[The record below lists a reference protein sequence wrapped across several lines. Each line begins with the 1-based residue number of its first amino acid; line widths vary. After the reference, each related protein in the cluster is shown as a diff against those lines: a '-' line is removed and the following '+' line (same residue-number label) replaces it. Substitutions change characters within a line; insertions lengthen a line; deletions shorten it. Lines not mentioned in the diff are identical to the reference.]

1 MNKRKM
7 FTVVAAATAL
17 CAAAQINSPEPK
29 GYLLRGKAM
38 YNDNNYVGTIHQLR
52 QAAASRDLT
61 AFEREELEYCEAM
74 SAFNLGSENAEVL
87 LRSWL
92 EKWPASPRRTDVL
105 MSVGDCVFE
114 RNYAEALQIYNSVDP
129 EALFTQERKDDLAY
143 RTGYCYM
150 KLADYDRAL
159 VEFNKLSGSKTY
171 SNAAQFYK
179 GYIAYAKGD
188 YRKAKQIFSSV
199 NTATQPG
206 CMADYYLSQIYYI
219 DGEYDRALSTARSV
233 LNRTDVEPE
242 FTAEANRIAGESLY
256 QTGRST
262 DAIPYLRKYVSM
274 TDTPM
279 LSSLYILGLSEYA
292 NGDYRDAVNS
302 LRPVTNDDSSMGQNA
317 YLYVGQALMKLGD
330 TDGAIMSF
338 DRALKM
344 NYDDSARETAFYNYA
359 VAKYAGGNVP
369 FGSSVNTF
377 EEFVQR
383 YPNSQYADDVR
394 QYIIAGYL
402 TDNNYEAALASIN
415 RTKNPSSKIL
425 AAKQQVLYTLGS
437 RNLASGNAEQ
447 AVTQLKEAKKLSNY
461 NSDVARETRLSLG
474 EALYRIGDYSNAATE
489 LSSYVSASG
498 ASTANRAVAQYDLGY
513 TNMALKKW
521 SSAAENFKGVINA
534 PGDLGKD
541 VQADAWTRLGDCY
554 YYQKDW
560 SQAANAYDK
569 SYALQPSSGDY
580 ALFQKAMMQGYA
592 GNFSGKLS
600 GLETLE
606 KQFPT
611 SSLLPDALLEMTE
624 AQLRT
629 GNTNGAIT
637 TYKRLISNYPNTTQ
651 GRQAYLQLA
660 LTYADAGNR
669 SEAIS
674 TYRTIIKNY
683 PTSEE
688 AAQAAET
695 LKRMAAADG
704 TLDEHIAF
712 INKIDNAPKIDA
724 NEAEKL
730 AYNAGEQA
738 YLDNG
743 ATKRLE
749 EYVNKYPNGKY
760 AVQAYAYLME
770 AADTADDSTKAYAY
784 ANRIVDNWPDNSAA
798 VDAYAI
804 KAEVEYS
811 KGQGE
816 EALKSWKELERRAS
830 TPADVNEARM
840 GIMRVARDLGRAD
853 DLLSAADAV
862 LASSTLGSEDKT
874 EASFSRGVAQQ
885 LKGDVSGAITT
896 WTPLASLTD
905 DEYGA
910 KSAVYLAQAL
920 LDKGKT
926 SESVKVSEKF
936 INSGTPHTYW
946 LGRGFIVLSDAYRKQ
961 GKTYE
966 ANQYLKALKENYPG
980 TEADIFTMID
990 ERLNK

>member
-1 MNKRKM
+1 M

-29 GYLLRGKAM
+29 GFIARGKTM
-38 YNDNNYVGTIHQLR
+38 YNDKNFVGTIHQLR
-52 QAAASRDLT
+52 HAAESRDLT
-61 AFEREELEYCEAM
+61 DAEREELEYCLAM
-74 SAFNLGSENAEVL
+74 SAFNQGDENAEFQL
-87 LRSWL
+87 QAWL
-92 EKWPASPRRTDVL
+92 DKWPESVRRTDVL
-105 MSVGDCVFE
+105 MSIGDCKFE
-114 RNYAEALQIYNSVDP
+114 ENYAEALQIYRQVDDV
-129 EALFTQERKDDLAY
+129 ALPTQERRYDLYY
-143 RTGYCYM
+143 RTGYCFM
-150 KLADYDRAL
+150 KLADYNSAL
-159 VEFNKLSGSKTY
+159 AEFDKLSGSKTY
-171 SNAAQFYK
+171 ANAAQFYK
-179 GYIAYAKGD
+179 GYIAYARGD
-188 YRKAKQIFSSV
+188 YRQAKSIFSNVDTS
-199 NTATQPG
+199 TQPG

-219 DGEYDRALSTARSV
+219 EGDYDRALSTARKV
-233 LNRTDVEPE
+233 LKRSDVDPE
-242 FTAEANRIAGESLY
+242 FTAEANRVAGESLY
-256 QTGRST
+256 QTGRTSE
-262 DAIPYLRKYVSM
+262 AIPYLRKYVSA

-302 LRPVTNDDSSMGQNA
+302 LRPVTNDDSAMGQNA
-317 YLYVGQALMKLGD
+317 YVYVGQALMKLGD
-330 TDGAIMSF
+330 TDAAIMSF

-344 NYDDSARETAFYNYA
+344 DYDDSARETAFYNYA

-383 YPNSQYADDVR
+383 YPNSKYADDVR
-394 QYIIAGYL
+394 QYIISGYL

-415 RTKNPSSKIL
+415 RTKNPSSAIL
-425 AAKQQVLYTLGS
+425 SAKQQVLYTLGS

-447 AVTQLKEAKKLSNY
+447 AVTQLQEAKKLSGY
-461 NSDVARETRLSLG
+461 NASVARETRLSLG
-474 EALYRIGDYSNAATE
+474 EALYRTGDYSNAATE
-489 LSSYVSASG
+489 LSAYLS
-498 ASTANRAVAQYDLGY
+498 STGGDANNRAVANYDLGY

-521 SSAAENFKGVINA
+521 SSAADNFKSVINA
-534 PGDLGKD
+534 PGNLGKD
-541 VQADAWTRLGDCY
+541 TQADAYTRLGDCY

-560 SQAANAYDK
+560 SQATTAYDK
-569 SYALQPSSGDY
+569 AYALQPSSGDY

-606 KQFPT
+606 KEFPT
-611 SSLLPDALLEMTE
+611 SSLLPDAMLEMTE

-629 GNTNGAIT
+629 GNTNAAIT
-637 TYKRLISNYPNTTQ
+637 TYKRLIKSYPNTTQ

-660 LTYADAGNR
+660 LTYEDAGRR
-669 SEAIS
+669 SDAIS
-674 TYRTIIKNY
+674 AYREVISNY
-683 PTSEE
+683 PTSDE

-730 AYNAGEQA
+730 AFNAGEQA
-738 YLDNG
+738 YLDNN

-749 EYVNKYPNGKY
+749 EYVKKYPNGKY
-760 AVQAYAYLME
+760 AVQAYAYLLE
-770 AADTADDSTKAYAY
+770 AADNADDTTKSYNYAC
-784 ANRIVDNWPDNSAA
+784 RIVENWPDNAAA

-811 KGQGE
+811 KGMGE

-840 GIMRVARDLGRAD
+840 GIMRVARDLGKAD
-853 DLLSAADAV
+853 DLLAAADAV

-874 EASFSRGVAQQ
+874 EAQFSRGIAQQ
-885 LKGDVSGAITT
+885 LKGNTSAAITT
-896 WTPLASLTD
+896 WTPLATLTD
-905 DEYGA
+905 DLYGA
-910 KSAVYLAQAL
+910 KSAVYLSQAL
-920 LDKGKT
+920 LDKGNT
-926 SESVKVSEKF
+926 SEAAKVAEKF

-946 LGRGFIVLSDAYRKQ
+946 LGRGFIVLSDVYRKQ

-966 ANQYLKALKENYPG
+966 ADEYLKALRENYPG
-980 TEADIFTMID
+980 TEADIFSMID
-990 ERLNK
+990 ERLKK

>member
-1 MNKRKM
+1 M

-29 GYLLRGKAM
+29 GFIARGKTM
-38 YNDNNYVGTIHQLR
+38 YNDKNFVGTIHQLR
-52 QAAASRDLT
+52 HAAESRDLT
-61 AFEREELEYCEAM
+61 DAEREELEYCLAM
-74 SAFNLGSENAEVL
+74 SAFNQGDENAEFQL
-87 LRSWL
+87 QAWL
-92 EKWPASPRRTDVL
+92 DKWPESVRRTDVL
-105 MSVGDCVFE
+105 MSIGDCKFE
-114 RNYAEALQIYNSVDP
+114 ENYAEALQIYRQVDDV
-129 EALFTQERKDDLAY
+129 ALPTQERRYDLYY
-143 RTGYCYM
+143 RTGYCFM
-150 KLADYDRAL
+150 KLADYNSAL
-159 VEFNKLSGSKTY
+159 AEFDKLSGSKTY
-171 SNAAQFYK
+171 ANAAQFYK
-179 GYIAYAKGD
+179 GYIAYARGD
-188 YRKAKQIFSSV
+188 YRQAKSIFSNVDTS
-199 NTATQPG
+199 TQPG

-219 DGEYDRALSTARSV
+219 EGDYDRALSTARKV
-233 LNRTDVEPE
+233 LKRSDVDPE
-242 FTAEANRIAGESLY
+242 FTAEANRVAGESLY
-256 QTGRST
+256 QTGRTSE
-262 DAIPYLRKYVSM
+262 AIPYLRKYVSA

-302 LRPVTNDDSSMGQNA
+302 LRPVTNDDSAMGQNA
-317 YLYVGQALMKLGD
+317 YVYVGQALMKLGD
-330 TDGAIMSF
+330 TDAAIMSF

-344 NYDDSARETAFYNYA
+344 DYDDSARETAFYNYA

-383 YPNSQYADDVR
+383 YPNSKYADDVR
-394 QYIIAGYL
+394 QYIISGYL

-415 RTKNPSSKIL
+415 RTKNPSSAIL
-425 AAKQQVLYTLGS
+425 SAKQQVLYTLGS

-447 AVTQLKEAKKLSNY
+447 AVTQLQEAKKLSGY
-461 NSDVARETRLSLG
+461 NASVARETRLSLG
-474 EALYRIGDYSNAATE
+474 EALYRTGDYSNAATE
-489 LSSYVSASG
+489 LSAYLS
-498 ASTANRAVAQYDLGY
+498 STGGDANNRAVANYDLGY

-521 SSAAENFKGVINA
+521 SSAADNFKSVINA
-534 PGDLGKD
+534 PGNLGKD
-541 VQADAWTRLGDCY
+541 TQADAYTRLGDCY

-560 SQAANAYDK
+560 SQATTAYDK
-569 SYALQPSSGDY
+569 AYALQPSSGDY

-606 KQFPT
+606 KEFPT
-611 SSLLPDALLEMTE
+611 SSLLPDAMLEMTE

-629 GNTNGAIT
+629 GNTNAAIT
-637 TYKRLISNYPNTTQ
+637 TYKRLIKSYPNTTQ

-660 LTYADAGNR
+660 LTYEDAGRR
-669 SEAIS
+669 SDAIS
-674 TYRTIIKNY
+674 AYREVISNY
-683 PTSEE
+683 PTSDE

-730 AYNAGEQA
+730 AFNAGEQA
-738 YLDNG
+738 YLDNN

-749 EYVNKYPNGKY
+749 EYVKKYPNGKY

-770 AADTADDSTKAYAY
+770 AADNADDTTKSYNYAC
-784 ANRIVDNWPDNSAA
+784 RIVENWPDNAAA

-811 KGQGE
+811 KGMGE

-840 GIMRVARDLGRAD
+840 GIMRVARDLGKAD
-853 DLLSAADAV
+853 DLLAAADAV

-874 EASFSRGVAQQ
+874 EAQFSRGIAQQ
-885 LKGDVSGAITT
+885 LKGNTSAAITT
-896 WTPLASLTD
+896 WTPLATLTD
-905 DEYGA
+905 DLYGA
-910 KSAVYLAQAL
+910 KSAVYLSQAL
-920 LDKGKT
+920 LDKGNT
-926 SESVKVSEKF
+926 SEAAKVAEKF

-946 LGRGFIVLSDAYRKQ
+946 LGRGFIVLSDVYRKQ

-966 ANQYLKALKENYPG
+966 ADEYLKALRENYPG
-980 TEADIFTMID
+980 TEADIFSMID
-990 ERLNK
+990 ERLKK

>member
-1 MNKRKM
+1 M

-29 GYLLRGKAM
+29 GFIARGKTM
-38 YNDNNYVGTIHQLR
+38 YNDKNFVGTIHQLR
-52 QAAASRDLT
+52 HAAESRDLT
-61 AFEREELEYCEAM
+61 DAEREELEYCLAM
-74 SAFNLGSENAEVL
+74 SAFNQGDENAEFQL
-87 LRSWL
+87 QAWL
-92 EKWPASPRRTDVL
+92 DKWPESVRRTDVL
-105 MSVGDCVFE
+105 MSIGDCKFE
-114 RNYAEALQIYNSVDP
+114 ENYAEALQIYRQVDDV
-129 EALFTQERKDDLAY
+129 ALPTQERRYDLYY
-143 RTGYCYM
+143 RTGYCFM
-150 KLADYDRAL
+150 KLADYNSAL
-159 VEFNKLSGSKTY
+159 AEFDKLSGSKTY
-171 SNAAQFYK
+171 ANAAQFYK
-179 GYIAYAKGD
+179 GYIAYARGD
-188 YRKAKQIFSSV
+188 YRQAKSIFSNVDTS
-199 NTATQPG
+199 TQPG

-219 DGEYDRALSTARSV
+219 EGDYDRALSTARKV
-233 LNRTDVEPE
+233 LKRSDVDPE
-242 FTAEANRIAGESLY
+242 FTAEANRVAGESLY
-256 QTGRST
+256 QTGRTSE
-262 DAIPYLRKYVSM
+262 AIPYLRKYVSA

-302 LRPVTNDDSSMGQNA
+302 LRPVTNDDSAMGQNA
-317 YLYVGQALMKLGD
+317 YVYVGQALMKLGD
-330 TDGAIMSF
+330 TDAAIMSF

-344 NYDDSARETAFYNYA
+344 DYDDSARETAFYNYA

-383 YPNSQYADDVR
+383 YPNSKYADDVR
-394 QYIIAGYL
+394 QYIISGYL

-415 RTKNPSSKIL
+415 RTKNPSSAIL
-425 AAKQQVLYTLGS
+425 SAKQQVLYTLGS

-447 AVTQLKEAKKLSNY
+447 AVTQLQEAKKLSGY
-461 NSDVARETRLSLG
+461 NASVARETRLSLG
-474 EALYRIGDYSNAATE
+474 EALYRTGDYSNAATE
-489 LSSYVSASG
+489 LSAYLS
-498 ASTANRAVAQYDLGY
+498 STGGDANNRAVANYDLGY

-521 SSAAENFKGVINA
+521 SSAADNFKSVINA
-534 PGDLGKD
+534 PGNLGKD
-541 VQADAWTRLGDCY
+541 TQADAYARLGDCY

-560 SQAANAYDK
+560 SQATTAYDK
-569 SYALQPSSGDY
+569 AYALQPSSGDY

-606 KQFPT
+606 KEFPT
-611 SSLLPDALLEMTE
+611 SSLLPDAMLEMTE

-629 GNTNGAIT
+629 GNTNAAIT
-637 TYKRLISNYPNTTQ
+637 TYKRLIKSYPNTTQ

-660 LTYADAGNR
+660 LTYEDAGRR
-669 SEAIS
+669 SDAIS
-674 TYRTIIKNY
+674 AYREVISNY
-683 PTSEE
+683 PTSDE

-730 AYNAGEQA
+730 AFNAGEQA
-738 YLDNG
+738 YLDNN

-749 EYVNKYPNGKY
+749 EYVKKYPNGKY
-760 AVQAYAYLME
+760 AVQAYAYLLE
-770 AADTADDSTKAYAY
+770 AADNADDTTKSYNYAC
-784 ANRIVDNWPDNSAA
+784 RIVENWPDNAAA

-811 KGQGE
+811 KGMGE

-840 GIMRVARDLGRAD
+840 GIMRVARDLGKAD
-853 DLLSAADAV
+853 DLLAAADAV

-874 EASFSRGVAQQ
+874 EAQFSRGIAQQ
-885 LKGDVSGAITT
+885 LKGNTSAAITT
-896 WTPLASLTD
+896 WTPLATLTD
-905 DEYGA
+905 DLYGA
-910 KSAVYLAQAL
+910 KSAVYLSQAL
-920 LDKGKT
+920 LDKGNT
-926 SESVKVSEKF
+926 SEAAKVAEKF

-946 LGRGFIVLSDAYRKQ
+946 LGRGFIVLSDVYRKQ

-966 ANQYLKALKENYPG
+966 ADEYLKALRENYPG
-980 TEADIFTMID
+980 TEADIFSMID
-990 ERLNK
+990 ERLKK

>member
-1 MNKRKM
+1 M

-29 GYLLRGKAM
+29 GFIARGKTM
-38 YNDNNYVGTIHQLR
+38 YNDKNFVGTIHQLR
-52 QAAASRDLT
+52 HAAESRDLT
-61 AFEREELEYCEAM
+61 DAEREELEYCLAM
-74 SAFNLGSENAEVL
+74 SAFNQGDENAEFQL
-87 LRSWL
+87 QAWL
-92 EKWPASPRRTDVL
+92 DKWPESVRRTDVL
-105 MSVGDCVFE
+105 MSIGDCKFE
-114 RNYAEALQIYNSVDP
+114 ENYAEALQIYRQVDDV
-129 EALFTQERKDDLAY
+129 ALPTQERRYDLYY
-143 RTGYCYM
+143 RTGYCFM
-150 KLADYDRAL
+150 KLADYNSAL
-159 VEFNKLSGSKTY
+159 AEFDKLSGSKTY
-171 SNAAQFYK
+171 ANAAQFYK
-179 GYIAYAKGD
+179 GYIAYARGD
-188 YRKAKQIFSSV
+188 YRQAKSIFSNVDTS
-199 NTATQPG
+199 TQPG

-219 DGEYDRALSTARSV
+219 EGDYDRALSTARKV
-233 LNRTDVEPE
+233 LKRSDVDPE
-242 FTAEANRIAGESLY
+242 FTAEANRVAGESLY
-256 QTGRST
+256 QTGRTSE
-262 DAIPYLRKYVSM
+262 AIPYLRKYVSA

-302 LRPVTNDDSSMGQNA
+302 LRPVTNDDSAMGQNA
-317 YLYVGQALMKLGD
+317 YVYVGQALMKLGD
-330 TDGAIMSF
+330 TDAAIMSF

-344 NYDDSARETAFYNYA
+344 DYDDSARETAFYNYA

-383 YPNSQYADDVR
+383 YPNSKYADDVR
-394 QYIIAGYL
+394 QYIISGYL

-415 RTKNPSSKIL
+415 RTKNPSSAIL
-425 AAKQQVLYTLGS
+425 SAKQQVLYTLGS

-447 AVTQLKEAKKLSNY
+447 AVTQLQEAKKLSGY
-461 NSDVARETRLSLG
+461 NASVARETRLSLG
-474 EALYRIGDYSNAATE
+474 EALYRTGDYSNAATE
-489 LSSYVSASG
+489 LSAYLS
-498 ASTANRAVAQYDLGY
+498 STGGDANNRAVANYDLGY

-521 SSAAENFKGVINA
+521 SSAADNFKSVINA
-534 PGDLGKD
+534 PGNLGKD
-541 VQADAWTRLGDCY
+541 TQADAYTRLGDCY

-560 SQAANAYDK
+560 SQATTAYDK
-569 SYALQPSSGDY
+569 AYALQPSSGDY

-606 KQFPT
+606 KEFPT
-611 SSLLPDALLEMTE
+611 SSLLPDAMLEMTE

-629 GNTNGAIT
+629 GNTNAAIT
-637 TYKRLISNYPNTTQ
+637 TYKRLIKSYPNTTQ

-660 LTYADAGNR
+660 LTYEDAGRR
-669 SEAIS
+669 SDAIS
-674 TYRTIIKNY
+674 AYREVISNY
-683 PTSEE
+683 PTSDE

-730 AYNAGEQA
+730 AFNAGEQA
-738 YLDNG
+738 YLDNN

-749 EYVNKYPNGKY
+749 EYVKKYPNGKY

-770 AADTADDSTKAYAY
+770 AADNADDTTKSYNYAC
-784 ANRIVDNWPDNSAA
+784 RIVENWPDNAAA

-804 KAEVEYS
+804 KAEVEYN
-811 KGQGE
+811 KGMGE

-840 GIMRVARDLGRAD
+840 GIMRVARDLGKAD
-853 DLLSAADAV
+853 DLLAAADAV

-874 EASFSRGVAQQ
+874 EAQFSRGIAQQ
-885 LKGDVSGAITT
+885 LKGNTSAAITT
-896 WTPLASLTD
+896 WTPLATLTD
-905 DEYGA
+905 DLYGA
-910 KSAVYLAQAL
+910 KSAVYLSQAL
-920 LDKGKT
+920 LDKGNT
-926 SESVKVSEKF
+926 SEAAKVAEKF

-946 LGRGFIVLSDAYRKQ
+946 LGRGFIVLSDVYRKQ

-966 ANQYLKALKENYPG
+966 ADEYLKALRENYPG
-980 TEADIFTMID
+980 TEADIFSMID
-990 ERLNK
+990 ERLKK

>member
-1 MNKRKM
+1 MTKRKM
-7 FTVVAAATAL
+7 LTFVAAATAM
-17 CAAAQINSPEPK
+17 CAVAQINSPEPK

-38 YNDNNYVGTIHQLR
+38 YNDNNFVGTIHQLR

-61 AFEREELEYCEAM
+61 DGEREELEYCEAM
-74 SAFNLGSENAEVL
+74 AAFNTGDENAEQL
-87 LRSWL
+87 LRTWL
-92 EKWPASPRRTDVL
+92 QNWQASPRRTDVL

-129 EALFTQERKDDLAY
+129 EALYTQERRDDLYY

-150 KLADYDRAL
+150 KLGEYDSAL
-159 VEFNKLSGSKTY
+159 AEFNRLSGSKTY
-171 SNAAQFYK
+171 RDAAQFYK

-188 YRKAKQIFSSV
+188 YSRAKQIFKDV
-199 NTATQPG
+199 NTSTQPG
-206 CMADYYLSQIYYI
+206 CMADYYLSQIYYVEG
-219 DGEYDRALSTARSV
+219 DYDRALSTARKV
-233 LNRTDVEPE
+233 LKRTDVEPE

-262 DAIPYLRKYVSM
+262 DAIPYLRKYVAA

-292 NGDYRDAVNS
+292 NGDYRQAVNS
-302 LRPVTNDDSSMGQNA
+302 LRPVTEDDSSMGQNA
-317 YLYVGQALMKLGD
+317 YVYVGQALMKLGD

-425 AAKQQVLYTLGS
+425 AAKQQVLYTLGT

-447 AVTQLKEAKKLSNY
+447 AVTQLTEAKSLGSY

-474 EALYRIGDYSNAATE
+474 EALYRTGNYSSAATE
-489 LSSYVSASG
+489 LGAYVNASG
-498 ASTANRAVAQYDLGY
+498 ATASNRAVANYDLGY

-521 SSAAENFKGVINA
+521 SSAADNFKSVLNA
-534 PGDLGKD
+534 PGDFGKD

-569 SYALQPSSGDY
+569 AYALQPSSGDY

-592 GNFSGKLS
+592 GNFSGKLA
-600 GLETLE
+600 GLERME
-606 KQFPT
+606 KEFPT
-611 SSLLPDALLEMTE
+611 SSLTPDALLEMTE

-629 GNTNGAIT
+629 GDNSGAIN

-683 PTSEE
+683 PTSDE

-712 INKIDNAPKIDA
+712 INTVDNAPKIDA

-738 YLDNG
+738 YLDNN
-743 ATKRLE
+743 ATNRLE
-749 EYVNKYPNGKY
+749 DYVKKYPNGTY

-770 AADTADDSTKAYAY
+770 AADTADDTDKAYAY
-784 ANRIVDNWPDNSAA
+784 ANRIVQNWPDNSAA

-816 EALKSWKELERRAS
+816 AALKSWKELERRAS

-853 DLLSAADAV
+853 DLLAAADAV

-885 LKGDVSGAITT
+885 LKGDVAGAIST
-896 WTPLASLTD
+896 WTPLATQTD
-905 DEYGA
+905 DLYGA

-920 LDKGKT
+920 LDKGST
-926 SESVKVSEKF
+926 AESVKVSEKF

-966 ANQYLKALKENYPG
+966 ANEYLKALKENYPG
-980 TEADIFTMID
+980 TEADIFSMID
-990 ERLNK
+990 ERLKK

>member
-1 MNKRKM
+1 MNKRKL

-29 GYLLRGKAM
+29 GFFARGKAM
-38 YNDNNYVGTIHQLR
+38 YNDQNFVGTIHQLR
-52 QAAASRDLT
+52 HAAESRDLT
-61 AFEREELEYCEAM
+61 DAEREQLEYCEAM
-74 SAFNLGSENAEVL
+74 SAFNLGDENAEEM

-92 EKWPASPRRTDVL
+92 KNWPESTRRTDVL

-114 RNYAEALQIYNSVDP
+114 RNYAEALQIYKSVDA
-129 EALFTQERKDDLAY
+129 EALPTQDRKYDLYY

-150 KLADYDRAL
+150 KLADYDEAL
-159 VEFNKLSGSKTY
+159 AEFNKLSGSKTY
-171 SNAAQFYK
+171 ADAAQFYK
-179 GYIAYAKGD
+179 GYIAYARGD
-188 YRKAKQIFSSV
+188 YRQAKQIFANV
-199 NTATQPG
+199 NKSTQPG
-206 CMADYYLSQIYYI
+206 CMADYYLSQIYYVEG
-219 DGEYDRALSTARSV
+219 DYDRALSTAKNV
-233 LNRTDVEPE
+233 LRRNDIETE
-242 FTAEANRIAGESLY
+242 FTAEANRVAGESLY
-256 QTGRST
+256 QLGNSS
-262 DAIPYLRKYVSM
+262 DAIPYLRKYVSA
-274 TDTPM
+274 TETPM
-279 LSSLYILGLSEYA
+279 LSSLYILGLSEYN
-292 NGDYRDAVNS
+292 NGDYRDAVNT
-302 LRPVTNDDSSMGQNA
+302 LRPVTDDDSSMGQNA
-317 YLYVGQALMKLGD
+317 YVYLGQALMKLGD
-330 TDGAIMSF
+330 TDGAIMAF

-383 YPNSQYADDVR
+383 YPNSKYADDVR
-394 QYIIAGYL
+394 QYIISGYL

-415 RTKNPSSKIL
+415 RTKNPSSAIL

-447 AVTQLKEAKKLSNY
+447 AVTQLTEAKKLSSY
-461 NSDVARETRLSLG
+461 NSNVARETHLSLG
-474 EALYRIGDYSNAATE
+474 EALYRTGDYTNAASE
-489 LSSYVSASG
+489 LNTYVASSG
-498 ASTANRAVAQYDLGY
+498 ADANNRAVAQYDLGY

-521 SSAAENFKGVINA
+521 SSAATNFKSVINA
-534 PGDLGKD
+534 PGNLGTD

-560 SQAANAYDK
+560 SQASTAYDK
-569 SYALQPSSGDY
+569 AYALQPSSGDY

-600 GLETLE
+600 GLESLE
-606 KQFPT
+606 KEFPT
-611 SSLLPDALLEMTE
+611 SSLLPDAMLEMTE

-629 GNTNGAIT
+629 GNTNGAVT

-660 LTYADAGNR
+660 LTYEDAGRR
-669 SEAIS
+669 SDAIS
-674 TYRTIIKNY
+674 TYREIITNY
-683 PTSEE
+683 PTSDE

-712 INKIDNAPKIDA
+712 LNKIDNAPKIDA

-738 YLDNG
+738 YLDNN
-743 ATKRLE
+743 ATTRLE
-749 EYVNKYPNGKY
+749 EYVKKYPNGKY

-770 AADTADDSTKAYAY
+770 AADNADDTTKSYNYACH
-784 ANRIVDNWPDNSAA
+784 IIENWPDNSAA

-811 KGQGE
+811 RGMGE

-853 DLLSAADAV
+853 ELLTAADAV
-862 LASSTLGSEDKT
+862 LSSSTLGSEDKT
-874 EASFSRGVAQQ
+874 EASFSRGMAQQ
-885 LKGDVSGAITT
+885 LKGNTSAAIST

-905 DEYGA
+905 DLYGA

-920 LDKGKT
+920 LDKGNT
-926 SESVKVSEKF
+926 SEAAKVAETF

-946 LGRGFIVLSDAYRKQ
+946 LGRGFIVLSDVYRKQ

-966 ANQYLKALKENYPG
+966 ANEYLKALKENYPG

-990 ERLNK
+990 ERLKK

>member
-1 MNKRKM
+1 M

-29 GYLLRGKAM
+29 GFIARGKTM
-38 YNDNNYVGTIHQLR
+38 YNDKNFVGTIHQLR
-52 QAAASRDLT
+52 HAAESRDLT
-61 AFEREELEYCEAM
+61 DAEREELEYCLAM
-74 SAFNLGSENAEVL
+74 SAFNQGDENAEFQL
-87 LRSWL
+87 QAWL
-92 EKWPASPRRTDVL
+92 DKWPESVRRTDVL
-105 MSVGDCVFE
+105 MSIGDCKFE
-114 RNYAEALQIYNSVDP
+114 ENYAEALQIYRQVDDV
-129 EALFTQERKDDLAY
+129 ALPTQERRYDLYY
-143 RTGYCYM
+143 RTGYCFM
-150 KLADYDRAL
+150 KLADYNSAL
-159 VEFNKLSGSKTY
+159 AEFDKLSGSKTY
-171 SNAAQFYK
+171 ANAAQFYK
-179 GYIAYAKGD
+179 GYIAYARGD
-188 YRKAKQIFSSV
+188 YRQAKSIFSNVDTS
-199 NTATQPG
+199 TQPG

-219 DGEYDRALSTARSV
+219 EGDYDRALSTARKV
-233 LNRTDVEPE
+233 LKRSDVDPE
-242 FTAEANRIAGESLY
+242 FTAEANRVAGESLY
-256 QTGRST
+256 QTGRTSE
-262 DAIPYLRKYVSM
+262 AIPYLRKYVSA

-302 LRPVTNDDSSMGQNA
+302 LRPVTNDDSAMGQNA
-317 YLYVGQALMKLGD
+317 YVYVGQALMKLGD
-330 TDGAIMSF
+330 TDAAIMSF

-344 NYDDSARETAFYNYA
+344 DYDDSARETAFYNYA

-383 YPNSQYADDVR
+383 YPNSKYADDVR
-394 QYIIAGYL
+394 QYIISGYL

-415 RTKNPSSKIL
+415 RTKNPSSAIL
-425 AAKQQVLYTLGS
+425 SAKQQVLYTLGS

-447 AVTQLKEAKKLSNY
+447 AVTQLQEAKKLSGY
-461 NSDVARETRLSLG
+461 NASVARETRLSLG
-474 EALYRIGDYSNAATE
+474 EALYRTGDYSNAATE
-489 LSSYVSASG
+489 LSAYLS
-498 ASTANRAVAQYDLGY
+498 STGGDANNRAVANYDLGY

-521 SSAAENFKGVINA
+521 SSAADNFKSVINA
-534 PGDLGKD
+534 PGNLGKD
-541 VQADAWTRLGDCY
+541 TQADAYARLGDCY

-560 SQAANAYDK
+560 SQATTAYDK
-569 SYALQPSSGDY
+569 AYALQPSSGDY

-606 KQFPT
+606 KEFPT
-611 SSLLPDALLEMTE
+611 SSLLPDAMLEMTE

-629 GNTNGAIT
+629 GNTNAAIT
-637 TYKRLISNYPNTTQ
+637 TYKRLIKSYPNTTQ

-660 LTYADAGNR
+660 LTYEDAGRR
-669 SEAIS
+669 SDAIS
-674 TYRTIIKNY
+674 AYREVISNY
-683 PTSEE
+683 PTSDE

-730 AYNAGEQA
+730 AFNAGEQA
-738 YLDNG
+738 YLDNH

-749 EYVNKYPNGKY
+749 EYVKKYPNGKY

-770 AADTADDSTKAYAY
+770 AADNADDTTKSYNYAC
-784 ANRIVDNWPDNSAA
+784 RIVENWPDNAAA

-811 KGQGE
+811 KGMGE

-840 GIMRVARDLGRAD
+840 GIMRVARDLGKAD
-853 DLLSAADAV
+853 DLLAAADAV

-874 EASFSRGVAQQ
+874 EAQFSRGIAQQ
-885 LKGDVSGAITT
+885 LKGNTSAAITT
-896 WTPLASLTD
+896 WTPLATLTD
-905 DEYGA
+905 DLYGA
-910 KSAVYLAQAL
+910 KSAVYLSQAL
-920 LDKGKT
+920 LDKGNT
-926 SESVKVSEKF
+926 SEAAKVAEKF

-946 LGRGFIVLSDAYRKQ
+946 LGRGFIVLSDVYRKQ

-966 ANQYLKALKENYPG
+966 ADEYLKALRENYPG
-980 TEADIFTMID
+980 TEADIFSMID
-990 ERLNK
+990 ERLKK